1 MLFRID
7 PTADTPIFTQIADS
21 VRGEAAAGRLRSG
34 QRLPAAREVA
44 ESLGVNVHT
53 VLHGYQDLRDEG
65 LVELRRGRG
74 AVVTDAADV
83 LASMHDDIR
92 RLAAKAAEAG
102 LPPQTLSALI
112 QEALREHN

>member
-7 PTADTPIFTQIADS
+7 PTADTPIFTQIADN
-21 VRGEAAAGRLRSG
+21 VRGEAAAGRLSSG
-34 QRLPAAREVA
+34 QRLPSAREVA
-44 ESLGVNVHT
+44 GSLGVNVHT
-53 VLHGYQDLRDEG
+53 VLHAYQDLRDEG

-74 AVVTDAADV
+74 AVVTDAADT

-92 RLAAKAAEAG
+92 KLAAKAANAG
-102 LPPQTLSALI
+102 LPPQTVAALI